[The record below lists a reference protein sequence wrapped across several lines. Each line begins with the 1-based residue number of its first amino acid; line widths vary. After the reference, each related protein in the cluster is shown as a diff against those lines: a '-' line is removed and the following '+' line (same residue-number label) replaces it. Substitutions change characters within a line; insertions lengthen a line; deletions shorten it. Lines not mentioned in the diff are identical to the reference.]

1 MKLSKASM
9 VVGGFLVLLVSVWIA
24 IHMLSTK
31 PSVEKTTGSEFVS
44 AGDDEAVYLL
54 DKLPFDQEDVQAIS
68 VQPPNSEAEIEVP
81 DTRKYV
87 ILQNLAWLNMK
98 EAAADEAQAAA
109 GQEEAKLRFQVK
121 NETYELPY
129 YLDSNTIEDDGQAYY
144 ADDQL
149 YLLVNELLQPDSEL
163 AELENLLEQARA
175 ELEQDE
181 PNIDESVRYGAAR
194 LLVDGKGYEEWHK
207 ELEQVQPLSQT
218 PFYSDEYGKV
228 QYMRQYV
235 QSVYELN
242 DLIIFMSGQHGT
254 ADEVRPGTTR
264 QQVLDR
270 LGKPNLQTETLWSYM
285 AGDNL
290 NFFLYFN
297 EDQLSCIAL
306 RQPS

>member
-9 VVGGFLVLLVSVWIA
+9 VIGGFLVLLVSVWIA
-24 IHMLSTK
+24 IQMTSTR
-31 PSVEKTTGSEFVS
+31 PSVEKTTGSDFVS

-54 DKLPFDQEDVQAIS
+54 DKLPFDQEEVRAIS
-68 VQPPNSEAEIEVP
+68 VQPPDSEAEIEVP
-81 DTRKYV
+81 DTRRYV

-98 EAAADEAQAAA
+98 AAAAQGVPAPA
-109 GQEEAKLRFQVK
+109 GKEEAKLRFQVK

-129 YLDSNTIEDDGQAYY
+129 DLGSNTIEADGRAYY
-144 ADDQL
+144 ADDQV
-149 YLLVNELLQPDSEL
+149 YLLVNELLRPDSQL

-175 ELEQDE
+175 ELEQEE
-181 PNIDESVRYGAAR
+181 PNIDEAVRYEAAR
-194 LLVDGKGYEEWHK
+194 LLVDGKDYEGWRK
-207 ELEQVQPLSQT
+207 ELEQAKPLSQT

-228 QYMRQYV
+228 QYMRHYEKG
-235 QSVYELN
+235 VYEQSN
-242 DLIIFMSGQHGT
+242 LIIFMSGEHRT
-254 ADEVRPGTTR
+254 KDDVYPGLTR

-285 AGDNL
+285 TGENL

-306 RQPS
+306 RQPN